1 MLDLGQVQGLR
12 AGEHE
17 FVGGDALERKAVAA
31 DRLDMLGPGV
41 DQRDVEPVMGEVPA
55 GIAADSPGADD
66 DDPLVH
72 YSCSLSDP
80 MGGMI
85 S

>member
-1 MLDLGQVQGLR
+1 
-12 AGEHE
+12 
-17 FVGGDALERKAVAA
+17 
-31 DRLDMLGPGV
+31 MLGPGV
-41 DQRDVEPVMGEVPA
+41 DQRDVEPIMGEVPA

-66 DDPLVH
+66 DDPLIH